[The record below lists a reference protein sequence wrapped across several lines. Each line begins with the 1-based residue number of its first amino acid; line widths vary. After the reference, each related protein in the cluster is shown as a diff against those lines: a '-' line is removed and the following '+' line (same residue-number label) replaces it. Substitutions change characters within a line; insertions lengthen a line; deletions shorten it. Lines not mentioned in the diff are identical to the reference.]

1 MNSFF
6 AVSMVFSIAT
16 VLAFIMRRLRIP
28 LIVGYLV
35 TGVLVGPLALN
46 IVQAGEQ
53 LRVFSQL
60 GISALLFII
69 GLTLSPRILK
79 EMGRA
84 ATLLGLLQGG
94 ITAIPAFFLAKVFG
108 FESIASAY
116 IAVALTLSSTIVV
129 SKVLSDKKALGTLH
143 GKITIGFLLAQD
155 VLAAGVLLVMGYV
168 GRGGTGGGLL
178 ASFGITAGFFI
189 LLYAMSA
196 KILPKLTTFFA
207 SSQDILFLFSLGW
220 GIGIAGVFA
229 FLGLSFELGALAAGI
244 ALASSPYHHELG
256 MRMRVVRDFFLV
268 IFFALLGSELAVPFG
283 QIPWKLVAAL
293 STFVLIGKPIFVM
306 GIMRGLGFHQKA
318 SFLSG
323 VSIAQVSEFSFILIA
338 LGVGVGQVPE
348 QTLPMF
354 ILVGIV
360 TIAGSSLY
368 MNAGERLYAAYEKWM
383 PGLFWR
389 GSAQV
394 AKQKNKM
401 TPKVILIG
409 CHRTGAHVLPMLER
423 WREPYL
429 VVDFDPGIIKGLEDR
444 NIPCVYGDASEQ
456 ELLDEAGI
464 KQADIIISTIP
475 EPGVQRA
482 ILRNAR
488 RGKKP
493 ALVFLVASST
503 EQALEL
509 YKEGATSVVNLYDI
523 GGAYTALL
531 VEQSRKDVGRIGAER
546 RKHISELRKAAQGR
560 ISTGTD
566 IHHRWA
572 HLHE

>member
-6 AVSMVFSIAT
+6 AVSAVFIIAT
-16 VLAFIMRRLRIP
+16 VLAFIVRRLRIP
-28 LIVGYLV
+28 LIVGYLI
-35 TGVLVGPLALN
+35 TGVLVGPLALD

-84 ATLLGLLQGG
+84 ATLLGLLQGL

-108 FESIASAY
+108 FESVASAY

-143 GKITIGFLLAQD
+143 GKLTIGFLLVQD
-155 VLAAGVLLVMGYV
+155 VLAAAALLIMGYV
-168 GRGGTGGGLL
+168 GKGGAGVGLL
-178 ASFGITAGFFI
+178 TSFGITAGFFI
-189 LLYAMSA
+189 LLYAVSA
-196 KILPKLTTFFA
+196 KVLPRLTTFFA

-229 FLGLSFELGALAAGI
+229 FLGLSFELGALAAGMT
-244 ALASSPYHHELG
+244 LASSPYHHELG

-268 IFFALLGSELAVPFG
+268 IFFALLGSELAVPFS
-283 QIPWKLVAAL
+283 QIPWKLVGAL
-293 STFVLIGKPIFVM
+293 SVFVLVGKPLIVM

-323 VSIAQVSEFSFILIA
+323 ISIAQVSEFSFILIA
-338 LGVGVGQVPE
+338 LGMSLGQVPE
-348 QTLPMF
+348 QTLPIF
-354 ILVGIV
+354 ILVGII
-360 TIAGSSLY
+360 TIAGSSLF
-368 MNAGERLYAAYEKWM
+368 MNAGESLYAVYEKWL
-383 PGLFWR
+383 PWLSWK
-389 GSAQV
+389 GSVQAM
-394 AKQKNKM
+394 KQKNKR
-401 TPKVILIG
+401 TPKIILIG
-409 CHRTGAHVLPMLER
+409 CHRTGAHILPVLER
-423 WREPYL
+423 WRESYL
-429 VVDFDPGIIKGLEDR
+429 VVDFDPGVIKGLEDR
-444 NIPCVYGDASEQ
+444 KIPCVYGDASEQ
-456 ELLDEAGI
+456 ELLDDVGI

-488 RGKKP
+488 RGKRP
-493 ALVFLVASST
+493 ALVFLAASSAD
-503 EQALEL
+503 QALTL
-509 YKEGATSVVNLYDI
+509 YEQGATSVINLYDVS
-523 GGAYTALL
+523 GVYTALL
-531 VEQSRKDVGRIGAER
+531 VERYRKDAGHIGVER
-546 RKHISELRKAAQGR
+546 RKHISELKKAAQGR
-560 ISTGTD
+560 IATGTD